1 MPITITH
8 VAKEYE
14 PVVSGSEDDLLGVD
28 PSYDPFDFQNTN
40 IPLDDELS
48 EDELSTQKSA
58 RFAGNFLNVLTDG

>member
-14 PVVSGSEDDLLGVD
+14 PIVSGNEGELLGVD

-40 IPLDDELS
+40 LPS
-48 EDELSTQKSA
+48 EDDVVGEEMTTQKSA
-58 RFAGNFLNVLTDG
+58 TFVGNFFSVFSDG